1 MSDDTQGWDEAAQR
15 IVDAARERKLAS
27 ERWERANERLD
38 EAITNARAMD
48 LPTAIAQQKAA
59 EAVSAGELEPEVV
72 IEIGTKLA
80 RAS

>member
-1 MSDDTQGWDEAAQR
+1 MSDDTQGWDEAALR

-48 LPTAIAQQKAA
+48 LPPAIAQQKAA